1 MRLTLPR
8 LWLSPPGKENP
19 WMDFS
24 MIKRLQMPKLDL
36 RHIEWP
42 RFDFSGIQWPKM
54 PKLRIGDAVARL
66 PIVQGGMGVGIS
78 LSGLASAVAN
88 EGGIGV
94 IAANSIGM
102 LDPEYYAKHKDANSI
117 ILRKEI
123 RKAKEKTSG
132 LIGVNIMVAVDDY
145 PDLVRVAIEEKID
158 MVFLGAGLPI
168 KGIPVEDLRAAGVK
182 VIPIVSSARAAGL
195 IFKSWSKKYQ
205 DIPDAVV
212 VEGPKAGG
220 HLGFKAEQ
228 IDDPDF
234 AIEQIL
240 PDVVAVVKTFESEYH
255 RKIPVIAAG
264 GIYTGADIYKIFQL
278 GASGV
283 QMGTRFV
290 ATHECDA
297 NIRFKESYIACR
309 EEDIEIIK
317 SPVGLP
323 GRAIRN
329 SFLKDIAAG
338 KKMGFKCA
346 WRCLK
351 SCDIKNARY
360 CISLALDNARQGILD
375 KGFAFAGSNAFRIDK
390 IVSVDALL
398 QELIDQYLYAEEK
411 DASNLKDEYEKA
423 LEKLIALKEEYVMA
437 AKNGLNSLKDDYDR
451 GIEKGAELFR
461 EEYLKTMDK
470 IDSLKADY
478 QNTVDKANQLKAE
491 LVELFEQYSLFDKV
505 LIEGTCQEPC

>member
-1 MRLTLPR
+1 
-8 LWLSPPGKENP
+8 
-19 WMDFS
+19 MDFR
-24 MIKRLQMPKLDL
+24 MIKGLQLPKLDP
-36 RHIEWP
+36 RNIEWP
-42 RFDFSGIQWPKM
+42 RFDITGIQWPKM
-54 PKLRIGDAVARL
+54 PRLRIGDAVARL
-66 PIVQGGMGVGIS
+66 PIIQGGMGVGIS

-88 EGGIGV
+88 EGGVGV

-102 LDPEYYAKHKDANSI
+102 LDPEYYAKNKDANAI
-117 ILRKEI
+117 ILRQEI
-123 RKAKEKTSG
+123 RKAQKMTQG

-182 VIPIVSSARAAGL
+182 VIPIVSSARAASL
-195 IFKSWSKKYQ
+195 IFKSWSKKYK

-220 HLGFKAEQ
+220 HLGFKADQ

-234 AIEQIL
+234 ALERIL
-240 PDVVAVVKTFESEYH
+240 PGVVAEIKTFEEEYQ
-255 RKIPVIAAG
+255 RSIPVIAAG
-264 GIYTGADIYKIFQL
+264 GVFTGADIYKVFKL

-297 NIRFKESYIACR
+297 NIRFKESYVACR
-309 EEDIEIIK
+309 EGDIEIIK
-317 SPVGLP
+317 SPVGMP

-329 SFLKDIAAG
+329 SFLKNVAAG

-375 KGFAFAGSNAFRIDK
+375 KGFAFAGSNAFRVDK
-390 IVSVDALL
+390 IVSVKELL
-398 QELIDQYLYAEEK
+398 QELIHQYQYAEENG
-411 DASNLKDEYEKA
+411 ASYLRDEYEKA
-423 LEKLIALKEEYVMA
+423 LEKLVSLKEAYVMA
-437 AKNGLNSLKDDYDR
+437 AKNGLSSLKDEYER

-461 EEYLKTMDK
+461 EEYLKTLDK
-470 IDSLKADY
+470 INSLKADY

-491 LVELFEQYSLFDKV
+491 LVALFEQYSLFDKV
-505 LIEGTCQEPC
+505 QIEGVCREPCR

>member
-1 MRLTLPR
+1 
-8 LWLSPPGKENP
+8 
-19 WMDFS
+19 MDFS
-24 MIKRLQMPKLDL
+24 MIKKLQIPKLDL
-36 RHIEWP
+36 RNIEWP
-42 RFDFSGIQWPKM
+42 RFDFSVNRLPKM
-54 PKLRIGDAVARL
+54 PKLRISDAVAKL

-102 LDPEYYAKHKDANSI
+102 LDPEYYAKNKDANSI

-123 RKAKEKTSG
+123 RKAKEKSSG
-132 LIGVNIMVAVDDY
+132 LIGVNIMVAVDDCL
-145 PDLVRVAIEEKID
+145 DLIRVAIEEKID

-195 IFKSWSKKYQ
+195 IFRSWSKKYK

-220 HLGFKAEQ
+220 HLGFKADQ

-234 AIEQIL
+234 ALERIL
-240 PDVVAVVKTFESEYH
+240 PEVVAEIKTFEGEYH
-255 RKIPVIAAG
+255 RTIPVIAAG
-264 GIYTGADIYKIFQL
+264 GIFTGADIFKAFKL

-297 NIRFKESYIACR
+297 NIRFKEAYIACR
-309 EEDIEIIK
+309 EDDLEIIK

-360 CISLALDNARQGILD
+360 CISLVLDNARQGILD
-375 KGFAFAGSNAFRIDK
+375 KGFAFAGSNAFRVDK
-390 IVSVDALL
+390 IVSVNELL
-398 QELIDQYLYAEEK
+398 QELINQYQQAAEK
-411 DASNLKDEYEKA
+411 GASKLRDEYEKA
-423 LEKLIALKEEYVMA
+423 LEKLVSLKEEYLIAMR
-437 AKNGLNSLKDDYDR
+437 KGLSSLKDDYER
-451 GIEKGAELFR
+451 GIEKGAVRFR
-461 EEYLKTMDK
+461 EENLKAMEK
-470 IDSLKADY
+470 INSLKAEY
-478 QNTVDKANQLKAE
+478 QNVVDKANLLKAE
-491 LVELFEQYSLFDKV
+491 LVELFEQYSLFDKHQS
-505 LIEGTCQEPC
+505 EGTCQEPCR

>member
-1 MRLTLPR
+1 
-8 LWLSPPGKENP
+8 
-19 WMDFS
+19 MDFS
-24 MIKRLQMPKLDL
+24 MIKKLQIPKLDL
-36 RHIEWP
+36 RNIEWP
-42 RFDFSGIQWPKM
+42 RFDFSVSQWPKM

-66 PIVQGGMGVGIS
+66 PIIQGGMGVGIS

-102 LDPEYYAKHKDANSI
+102 LDPEYYKKNKDANSI

-132 LIGVNIMVAVDDY
+132 LIGVNIMMAVDDCL
-145 PDLVRVAIEEKID
+145 DLIRVAIEEKID

-182 VIPIVSSARAAGL
+182 VIPIVSSARAAAL
-195 IFKSWSKKYQ
+195 IFRSWSKKYE

-220 HLGFKAEQ
+220 HLGFKADQ

-234 AIEQIL
+234 ALERIL
-240 PDVVAVVKTFESEYH
+240 PDVVTEIKTFEDKYH
-255 RKIPVIAAG
+255 RTIPVIAAG
-264 GIYTGADIYKIFQL
+264 GIFTGADIYKVFKL
-278 GASGV
+278 GVSGV

-297 NIRFKESYIACR
+297 DIKFKEAYIACR
-309 EEDIEIIK
+309 EDDLEIIK

-351 SCDIKNARY
+351 SCDFKNARY
-360 CISLALDNARQGILD
+360 CISLVLDNARQGILD
-375 KGFAFAGSNAFRIDK
+375 KGFAFAGSNAFRVDK
-390 IVSVDALL
+390 IVSVNELL
-398 QELIDQYLYAEEK
+398 QELINQYQHAAEK
-411 DASNLKDEYEKA
+411 GVSKLRDEYEKA
-423 LEKLIALKEEYVMA
+423 LEKIFSLKEEYLIA
-437 AKNGLNSLKDDYDR
+437 IRKGLSPLKDEYER
-451 GIEKGAELFR
+451 GLEKGAVLFR

-470 IDSLKADY
+470 ISSLKAEY
-478 QNTVDKANQLKAE
+478 QNAVDKANLLKAE
-491 LVELFEQYSLFDKV
+491 LVELIEQFSLFDK
-505 LIEGTCQEPC
+505 LQIEGTCREPCQ

>member
-1 MRLTLPR
+1 
-8 LWLSPPGKENP
+8 
-19 WMDFS
+19 MDFS
-24 MIKRLQMPKLDL
+24 MIRKLQMPKLDL
-36 RHIEWP
+36 RNIEWP

-54 PKLRIGDAVARL
+54 PKLKIGDAVARL

-102 LDPEYYAKHKDANSI
+102 LDPDYYAKNKDANSI

-123 RKAKEKTSG
+123 RKAKEMTSG

-145 PDLVRVAIEEKID
+145 PDLLRVAIEERID

-168 KGIPVEDLRAAGVK
+168 KGIPIDDLRGAGVK
-182 VIPIVSSARAAGL
+182 VVPIVSSARAAGL
-195 IFKSWSKKYQ
+195 IFKSWSKKYN

-220 HLGFKAEQ
+220 HLGFKADQ
-228 IDDPDF
+228 IDNPDF
-234 AIEQIL
+234 ALEHIL
-240 PDVVAVVKTFESEYH
+240 PGVVARIKTFEEKFKRS
-255 RKIPVIAAG
+255 IPVIAAG
-264 GIYTGADIYKIFQL
+264 GVFTGADIYKIFKL

-297 NIRFKESYIACR
+297 NIRFKEAYVACR
-309 EEDIEIIK
+309 EDDIEIIK

-329 SFLKDIAAG
+329 RFLKDVAAG

-351 SCDIKNARY
+351 SCDLKTARY

-375 KGFAFAGSNAFRIDK
+375 KGFAFAGSNAFRVDK
-390 IVSVDALL
+390 IVSVNELL
-398 QELIDQYLYAEEK
+398 QELINQYQRAEEK
-411 DASNLKDEYEKA
+411 GASKLRDDYENALEKLVSLKEEYFIAMKKGLSSLKDEYE
-423 LEKLIALKEEYVMA
+423 
-437 AKNGLNSLKDDYDR
+437 R
-451 GIEKGAELFR
+451 GIEKGAVLFR
-461 EEYLKTMDK
+461 EEYLKTMDR
-470 IDSLKADY
+470 ISLLKADY
-478 QNTVDKANQLKAE
+478 KNAVDKANLLKEE
-491 LVELFEQYSLFDKV
+491 LVALFEQYSLFDK
-505 LIEGTCQEPC
+505 LQIEGSCQEPCR

>member
-1 MRLTLPR
+1 
-8 LWLSPPGKENP
+8 
-19 WMDFS
+19 MDFS
-24 MIKRLQMPKLDL
+24 MIRKLQMPKLDL
-36 RHIEWP
+36 RNIEWP
-42 RFDFSGIQWPKM
+42 RFEFSGIQWPKM
-54 PKLRIGDAVARL
+54 PKLRIGDAVAGL

-102 LDPEYYAKHKDANSI
+102 LDPEYYAKNKDANSI

-123 RKAKEKTSG
+123 RKAREMTAG

-145 PDLVRVAIEEKID
+145 PDLLRVAIEEKID

-182 VIPIVSSARAAGL
+182 VVPIVSSARAAGL
-195 IFKSWSKKYQ
+195 IFKSWAKKYK
-205 DIPDAVV
+205 DVPDAVV

-220 HLGFKAEQ
+220 HLGFKANQ

-234 AIEQIL
+234 ALEQIL
-240 PDVVAVVKTFESEYH
+240 PGVVTQIKTFEEKFRRS
-255 RKIPVIAAG
+255 IPVIAAG
-264 GIYTGADIYKIFQL
+264 GVFTGDDIYNVFKL

-297 NIRFKESYIACR
+297 NIRFKEAYVACR
-309 EEDIEIIK
+309 EDDIEIIK

-329 SFLKDIAAG
+329 QFLKDVAAG
-338 KKMGFKCA
+338 KRMGFKCA

-351 SCDIKNARY
+351 SCDLKTARY

-375 KGFAFAGSNAFRIDK
+375 KGFAFAGSNAFRVDK
-390 IVSVDALL
+390 IVSVNELL
-398 QELIDQYLYAEEK
+398 QELINQYQRAEEK
-411 DASNLKDEYEKA
+411 GASKLRDEYENA
-423 LEKLIALKEEYVMA
+423 LEKLVSLKEEYFITM
-437 AKNGLNSLKDDYDR
+437 KKGLNSLKEEYDR
-451 GIEKGAELFR
+451 GIEKGVVLFR

-470 IDSLKADY
+470 ISLLKIDY
-478 QNTVDKANQLKAE
+478 QNAVDKANRLKDE
-491 LVELFEQYSLFDKV
+491 LVELFEQHALFDN
-505 LIEGTCQEPC
+505 LQIEGICREPCR

>member
-1 MRLTLPR
+1 
-8 LWLSPPGKENP
+8 
-19 WMDFS
+19 
-24 MIKRLQMPKLDL
+24 
-36 RHIEWP
+36 
-42 RFDFSGIQWPKM
+42 
-54 PKLRIGDAVARL
+54 
-66 PIVQGGMGVGIS
+66 MGVGIS

-102 LDPEYYAKHKDANSI
+102 LDPEYYAKNKDANSI

-145 PDLVRVAIEEKID
+145 PDLLRVAIEEKID

-168 KGIPVEDLRAAGVK
+168 KGIPVDDFRAAGVK
-182 VIPIVSSARAAGL
+182 IIPIVSSARAAGL
-195 IFKSWSKKYQ
+195 IFRSWAKKYN

-220 HLGFKAEQ
+220 HLGFKADQ

-234 AIEQIL
+234 ALERIL
-240 PDVVAVVKTFESEYH
+240 PEVVAEIKTFEGKYQ
-255 RKIPVIAAG
+255 RAVPVIAAG
-264 GIYTGADIYKIFQL
+264 GIFTGADIYKVFKL

-283 QMGTRFV
+283 QLGTRFV

-297 NIRFKESYIACR
+297 DIRFKESYVACR
-309 EEDIEIIK
+309 EEDLEIIK

-329 SFLKDIAAG
+329 SFLNDIAAG
-338 KKMGFKCA
+338 KKRAFKCA

-351 SCDIKNARY
+351 SCDLKNARY

-375 KGFAFAGSNAFRIDK
+375 KGFAFAGSNAFRVDK
-390 IVSVDALL
+390 IVSVKELL
-398 QELIDQYLYAEEK
+398 QELIIQYQHAEEK
-411 DASNLKDEYEKA
+411 SAGKLKDEYEKT
-423 LEKLIALKEEYVMA
+423 LEKIVSLKEEYLVAMR
-437 AKNGLNSLKDDYDR
+437 KGLNSLKDESER
-451 GIEKGAELFR
+451 GIEKGAVLFH

-470 IDSLKADY
+470 IGLLKDEY
-478 QNTVDKANQLKAE
+478 QRVVDKANMLKAE
-491 LVELFEQYSLFDKV
+491 LVELLEQYSLFDKIQ
-505 LIEGTCQEPC
+505 IEGACREPCR

>member
-1 MRLTLPR
+1 
-8 LWLSPPGKENP
+8 
-19 WMDFS
+19 MDFS
-24 MIKRLQMPKLDL
+24 MIKGLQLPKLDL
-36 RHIEWP
+36 RNIDWP

-54 PKLRIGDAVARL
+54 PKLRIGDAVAKL

-88 EGGIGV
+88 AGGIGV

-123 RKAKEKTSG
+123 RKAQEKTSG

-158 MVFLGAGLPI
+158 FVFLGAGLPI

-195 IFKSWSKKYQ
+195 IFKSWSKKYK

-212 VEGPKAGG
+212 VEGPRAGG

-234 AIEQIL
+234 ALEQIL
-240 PDVVAVVKTFESEYH
+240 PGVVAEIKAFEDTY
-255 RKIPVIAAG
+255 RRTIPVIAAG
-264 GIYTGADIYKIFQL
+264 GVFTGADIYKVFKL

-297 NIRFKESYIACR
+297 NIRFKEAYIACR
-309 EEDIEIIK
+309 EDDIEIIK

-338 KKMGFKCA
+338 KKIGFKCA

-375 KGFAFAGSNAFRIDK
+375 KGFAFCGSNAYRVDK
-390 IVSVDALL
+390 IVSVNDLL
-398 QELIDQYLYAEEK
+398 QELIMQYQIAEEK
-411 DASNLKDEYEKA
+411 GASRLKDEYEKT
-423 LEKLIALKEEYVMA
+423 LEKLISLKEEYVLA
-437 AKNGLNSLKDDYDR
+437 AKNGLNSLKEDYDR

-461 EEYLKTMDK
+461 EEYEKTMDK
-470 IDSLKADY
+470 IDLLKSDY
-478 QNTVDKANQLKAE
+478 QNAVDKANQLKAE
-491 LVELFEQYSLFDKV
+491 IVELFEQYSLFDKIQ
-505 LIEGTCQEPC
+505 IEGTCQEPCR

>member
-1 MRLTLPR
+1 
-8 LWLSPPGKENP
+8 
-19 WMDFS
+19 MDFS
-24 MIKRLQMPKLDL
+24 MIKGLQLPKLDL
-36 RHIEWP
+36 RNMEWP

-54 PKLRIGDAVARL
+54 PKLRIGNAVARL

-102 LDPEYYAKHKDANSI
+102 LDPEYYRKNKDANSI

-123 RKAKEKTSG
+123 RKAKEKTRG

-145 PDLVRVAIEEKID
+145 PDLLRVCMEEQID
-158 MVFLGAGLPI
+158 FSFLGAGLPI
-168 KGIPVEDLRAAGVK
+168 KGIPIDDLRASGVK
-182 VIPIVSSARAAGL
+182 VIPIVSSARAAKL
-195 IFKSWSKKYQ
+195 IFKSWSKKYN

-234 AIEQIL
+234 ALERIL
-240 PDVVAVVKTFESEYH
+240 PGVVAEIKTFEDKY
-255 RKIPVIAAG
+255 RRTIPVIAAG
-264 GIYTGADIYKIFQL
+264 GVYTGDDIYKVFKL
-278 GASGV
+278 GVSGV

-297 NIRFKESYIACR
+297 DIRFKESYVACR
-309 EEDIEIIK
+309 EDDIEIIK

-329 SFLKDIAAG
+329 SFLKKIAAG
-338 KKMGFKCA
+338 EKIGFKCA

-375 KGFAFAGSNAFRIDK
+375 KGFAFAGSNAFRVDK
-390 IVSVDALL
+390 IVSVNELL
-398 QELIDQYLYAEEK
+398 QELIAQYQYAEEK
-411 DASNLKDEYEKA
+411 GASKLKDEYDKA
-423 LEKLIALKEEYVMA
+423 LEKLVSLKEEYVIA

-451 GIEKGAELFR
+451 GIERGAELFR
-461 EEYLKTMDK
+461 EEYSKTMDK
-470 IDSLKADY
+470 IDLLKADY
-478 QNTVDKANQLKAE
+478 QNAVDRANRLKAE
-491 LVELFEQYSLFDKV
+491 LFELFEQYSLFDKIQ
-505 LIEGTCQEPC
+505 IEGTCQEPCR

>member
-1 MRLTLPR
+1 
-8 LWLSPPGKENP
+8 
-19 WMDFS
+19 MDFS
-24 MIKRLQMPKLDL
+24 MIKRLQIPKLDL
-36 RHIEWP
+36 RNIEWP
-42 RFDFSGIQWPKM
+42 SFDFSGIQWPKM
-54 PKLRIGDAVARL
+54 PKLKIGDAVARL

-102 LDPEYYAKHKDANSI
+102 LDPEYYAKNKDANSI

-123 RKAKEKTSG
+123 RKAREKTSG

-145 PDLVRVAIEEKID
+145 PDLVRVAIEEKVD

-168 KGIPVEDLRAAGVK
+168 KGIPVEDLRTAGVK

-195 IFKSWSKKYQ
+195 IFKSWSKKYK

-228 IDDPDF
+228 IDNPDF
-234 AIEQIL
+234 ALERIL
-240 PDVVAVVKTFESEYH
+240 PGVAAAIKIFEEKFH
-255 RKIPVIAAG
+255 RSIPVIAAG
-264 GIYTGADIYKIFQL
+264 GVFTGADIYQAFKL
-278 GASGV
+278 GAGGV

-297 NIRFKESYIACR
+297 NIRFKESYVACR
-309 EEDIEIIK
+309 KEDIAIIK

-329 SFLKDIAAG
+329 RFLKDIAAG
-338 KKMGFKCA
+338 KKIGFKCA

-375 KGFAFAGSNAFRIDK
+375 KGFAFAGSNAYRVDK
-390 IVSVDALL
+390 IVSVNELL
-398 QELIDQYLYAEEK
+398 QELIHQYQYAEEK
-411 DASNLKDEYEKA
+411 GASKLKDEYEKA
-423 LEKLIALKEEYVMA
+423 LEKLGSLKEEYVIA
-437 AKNGLNSLKDDYDR
+437 AKNGLNSLKEEYER
-451 GIEKGAELFR
+451 GLEKGAELFR
-461 EEYLKTMDK
+461 EEYLKTMNK
-470 IDSLKADY
+470 INLLKADY
-478 QNTVDKANQLKAE
+478 QNAVDKANLLKAE
-491 LVELFEQYSLFDKV
+491 IVELFEQYSLFDKIQ
-505 LIEGTCQEPC
+505 IEGTCR

>member
-1 MRLTLPR
+1 
-8 LWLSPPGKENP
+8 
-19 WMDFS
+19 MDFS
-24 MIKRLQMPKLDL
+24 MIKRLQIPKLDL
-36 RHIEWP
+36 RNLDWP
-42 RFDFSGIQWPKM
+42 RFDFSAGQWPKM
-54 PKLRIGDAVARL
+54 PELRIGDAVAQL
-66 PIVQGGMGVGIS
+66 PIIQGGMGVGIS

-102 LDPEYYAKHKDANSI
+102 LDPEYYAKNKDANSI

-132 LIGVNIMVAVDDY
+132 LIGVNIMVAVEDY
-145 PDLVRVAIEEKID
+145 SDLLRVAIEEKID

-168 KGIPVEDLRAAGVK
+168 KGIPVEDLRTAGVK

-195 IFKSWSKKYQ
+195 IFRSWSKKYK

-220 HLGFKAEQ
+220 HLGFKVDQ

-234 AIEQIL
+234 ALERIL
-240 PDVVAVVKTFESEYH
+240 PDVVAEIKAFESKYH
-255 RKIPVIAAG
+255 RTIPVIAAG
-264 GIYTGADIYKIFQL
+264 GIFSGADIYKAFKL
-278 GASGV
+278 GAGGV

-297 NIRFKESYIACR
+297 DIRFKESYVNCR
-309 EEDIEIIK
+309 ENDIEIIK

-329 SFLKDIAAG
+329 SFLKDITAG

-351 SCDIKNARY
+351 SCDLKNARY

-375 KGFAFAGSNAFRIDK
+375 KGFAFAGSNAFRIDE
-390 IVSVDALL
+390 IVSVNELF
-398 QELIDQYLYAEEK
+398 QELVNQYRLAEEK
-411 DASNLKDEYEKA
+411 GAGKLRDEYENALEKLVSLKEEYFIAMKKGLNSFKDEYE
-423 LEKLIALKEEYVMA
+423 
-437 AKNGLNSLKDDYDR
+437 R
-451 GIEKGAELFR
+451 GIEKGTALFR
-461 EEYLKTMDK
+461 EEYSRTMDK
-470 IDSLKADY
+470 ISSLKMEY
-478 QNTVDKANQLKAE
+478 QSAVDKANSLKAE
-491 LVELFEQYSLFDKV
+491 LIELFEQYSIFDK
-505 LIEGTCQEPC
+505 LQIEGTCQNPCQ

>member
-1 MRLTLPR
+1 
-8 LWLSPPGKENP
+8 
-19 WMDFS
+19 MDFS
-24 MIKRLQMPKLDL
+24 MIKGLQLPKLDL
-36 RHIEWP
+36 RNMEWP

-54 PKLRIGDAVARL
+54 PKLRIGDAVAKL
-66 PIVQGGMGVGIS
+66 PIIQGGMGVGIS

-102 LDPEYYAKHKDANSI
+102 LDPEYYAKNKDANSI

-123 RKAKEKTSG
+123 RKAQKMTSG

-168 KGIPVEDLRAAGVK
+168 KGIPVKDLRTAGVK
-182 VIPIVSSARAAGL
+182 VVPIVSSARAAGL
-195 IFKSWSKKYQ
+195 IFKSWTKKYK

-234 AIEQIL
+234 ALERIL
-240 PDVVAVVKTFESEYH
+240 PDVVAEIKTFEDIYH
-255 RKIPVIAAG
+255 RTIPVIAAG
-264 GIYTGADIYKIFQL
+264 GVFTGADIYKVFKL
-278 GASGV
+278 VASGV

-297 NIRFKESYIACR
+297 NIRFKEAYVACG

-323 GRAIRN
+323 GRAIRTN
-329 SFLKDIAAG
+329 FLKDIADG

-360 CISLALDNARQGILD
+360 CISLVLDHARQGILD
-375 KGFAFAGSNAFRIDK
+375 KGLFFAGSNAFRVDK
-390 IVSVDALL
+390 IISVNELL
-398 QELIDQYLYAEEK
+398 QELINQYQLAEERG
-411 DASNLKDEYEKA
+411 ASKLKDEYDKA
-423 LEKLIALKEEYVMA
+423 LERLVSLKEEYVIS
-437 AKNGLNSLKDDYDR
+437 AKNGLNSLKDDYER

-478 QNTVDKANQLKAE
+478 QNAVDKANRLKAE
-491 LVELFEQYSLFDKV
+491 LVELFEQYSLFDK
-505 LIEGTCQEPC
+505 LQIEGNCQEPCR